1 MGKGPFQIYLSQ
13 FFQHW
18 IYFQFLV
25 LERAMKKREKQH
37 LSRTIRKILAINS
50 QNPFHSVQ
58 KCNTW
63 PASIAGSD
71 ASLIAVRN
79 ENIYHS
85 GLKMKAIASI
95 CITPQYMAFVPT
107 LQLQS
112 ISRAEKGLTV
122 ETEGLTVLELRS
134 ICRDAWEALACFSP
148 TQCLA
153 PIYIFHI
160 QLVSRLKSPPISI

>member
-1 MGKGPFQIYLSQ
+1 
-13 FFQHW
+13 
-18 IYFQFLV
+18 
-25 LERAMKKREKQH
+25 
-37 LSRTIRKILAINS
+37 
-50 QNPFHSVQ
+50 
-58 KCNTW
+58 
-63 PASIAGSD
+63 
-71 ASLIAVRN
+71 
-79 ENIYHS
+79 
-85 GLKMKAIASI
+85 MKAIASI

-160 QLVSRLKSPPISI
+160 QLVSRLKSPPDLNIEVYASGRGHAHSMHMRST